1 MSYWRLF
8 YHFVWTTREREPLI
22 PEEWQKRLHGAK
34 RAELLGLG
42 AFVHAV
48 GGTEDHVHMVASV
61 PPTLSLAQ
69 FVGQVKG
76 ASSHLANRELSPTG
90 GFAWQAEYGVVS
102 FGGRQLARAVGYVLR
117 QREHHQDG
125 TVVPGLERVGTEPA
139 ARDVTDGSLR
149 P

>member
-22 PEEWQKRLHGAK
+22 VREWEKRLHGAI
-34 RAELLGLG
+34 RAKAEHLG

-61 PPTLSLAQ
+61 PPTLSLAK

-76 ASSHLANRELSPTG
+76 ASSRLANRELLPTG

-102 FGGRQLARAVGYVLR
+102 FGGRQLARAVGYVLS
-117 QREHHQDG
+117 QREHHCNG
-125 TVVPGLERVGTEPA
+125 TVVPDLERVGAEP
-139 ARDVTDGSLR
+139 VGGGSQR
-149 P
+149 G